1 MGAEDAL
8 RGQYPRNINITVA
21 TYDQA
26 GLESGIC
33 EDLTGQAEDAAK
45 SLGQKPENVIDYK
58 TAAIAGSIN
67 EGQIS
72 LSKTTLEQYQ
82 VDSYSDLW
90 QFFVVSLDQYNRV
103 MGTKET
109 LKEDEAMI
117 CTIKADYKE
126 DTIDLQDQKRS
137 GAVCTACQRCDVDL
151 CVDVFDR
158 AGF

>member
-1 MGAEDAL
+1 M
-8 RGQYPRNINITVA
+8 
-21 TYDQA
+21 
-26 GLESGIC
+26 
-33 EDLTGQAEDAAK
+33 
-45 SLGQKPENVIDYK
+45 IDYK

-72 LSKTTLEQYQ
+72 LSKTTLEQYSGRQ
-82 VDSYSDLW
+82 LFDLW
-90 QFFVVSLDQYNRV
+90 QFLVVSLDQYNRV

-126 DTIDLQDQKRS
+126 DTIAVEGGKNLQDQKRS
-137 GAVCTACQRCDVDL
+137 GAVCTACQRYDVDL